1 MRSWVLTS
9 VPSLLL
15 GSGWLLLPWVRA
27 AASAY
32 PVCVV
37 GAGPSGLTVAHE
49 LESRGVPTVIFDSN
63 VEVGGKCQSYYDDP
77 ETRRYALKRTT
88 YHAMGALIFTNLTYS
103 NTLPLILEAGL
114 PLSPALSPGPSANWS
129 YWQYSPGTDAGQNL
143 NVTQTALPTLPEDA
157 AIALEVAAYTTL
169 WLTEFQP
176 QYTESRYPNGVPTE
190 LTVPMSEWLASKGFQ
205 FLPVFVEEGLVYEGY
220 GDFSQTPALYALQF
234 LTPEILTYY
243 IGTTPGYF
251 VDFHKLWLWYAER
264 SVSGPIYSSTNVTKI
279 DRSAENPVVT
289 YISAGNRSS
298 NTQTCSSVVLAFPPT
313 TRALEATGLDF
324 TTDEASLFADVGVT
338 AYWATAFNMSE
349 LPYPYAFLKNP
360 PTPDFGP
367 LAMLRYF
374 NDSPIATAYSFGTS
388 PYNESTSDSDEQV
401 IELLLQTATDLG
413 AGIANIKVGGVTTA
427 NTVTADDIKLFTRQ
441 DHFPHV
447 LTDALAGGF
456 YKKYNALQGKKNTYW
471 TSGLNRFENVESAIL
486 SAKDLVANVMF

>member
-1 MRSWVLTS
+1 MANL
-9 VPSLLL
+9 P
-15 GSGWLLLPWVRA
+15 GS
-27 AASAY
+27 
-32 PVCVV
+32 
-37 GAGPSGLTVAHE
+37 
-49 LESRGVPTVIFDSN
+49 
-63 VEVGGKCQSYYDDP
+63 
-77 ETRRYALKRTT
+77 
-88 YHAMGALIFTNLTYS
+88 
-103 NTLPLILEAGL
+103 
-114 PLSPALSPGPSANWS
+114 
-129 YWQYSPGTDAGQNL
+129 
-143 NVTQTALPTLPEDA
+143 
-157 AIALEVAAYTTL
+157 
-169 WLTEFQP
+169 
-176 QYTESRYPNGVPTE
+176 
-190 LTVPMSEWLASKGFQ
+190 
-205 FLPVFVEEGLVYEGY
+205 
-220 GDFSQTPALYALQF
+220 
-234 LTPEILTYY
+234 
-243 IGTTPGYF
+243 
-251 VDFHKLWLWYAER
+251 
-264 SVSGPIYSSTNVTKI
+264 
-279 DRSAENPVVT
+279 DRSADNPVVT
-289 YISAGNRSS
+289 YISAGNTSS

-324 TTDEASLFADVGVT
+324 TTDETSLFADVGVT

-413 AGIANIKVGGVTTA
+413 AGIANDNVGGVTTA

-456 YKKYNALQGKKNTYW
+456 YKNYNALQGKKNTYW